1 MPLPEKNLYPHFNI
15 SRLSHI
21 ELGVKDLNASYAF
34 YVDILGLQVTEKNN
48 LFFFWGGVFDLIHK
62 MSRNH

>member
-48 LFFFWGGVFDLIHK
+48 DFI
-62 MSRNH
+62 